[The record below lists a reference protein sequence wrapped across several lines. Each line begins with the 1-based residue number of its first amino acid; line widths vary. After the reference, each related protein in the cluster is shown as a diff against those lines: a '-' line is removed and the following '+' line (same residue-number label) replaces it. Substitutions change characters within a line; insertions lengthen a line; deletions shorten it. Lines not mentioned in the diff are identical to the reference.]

1 MPRALANE
9 IKSAVVVMVV
19 VEEKRVRRILASRN
33 SDFPE
38 WRDAIG
44 TVCDTSITEHEYL
57 SASCVKGRVAG
68 RRSE

>member
-19 VEEKRVRRILASRN
+19 VEEKRVRRILGSRN

-44 TVCDTSITEHEYL
+44 TVCDTSITEYL